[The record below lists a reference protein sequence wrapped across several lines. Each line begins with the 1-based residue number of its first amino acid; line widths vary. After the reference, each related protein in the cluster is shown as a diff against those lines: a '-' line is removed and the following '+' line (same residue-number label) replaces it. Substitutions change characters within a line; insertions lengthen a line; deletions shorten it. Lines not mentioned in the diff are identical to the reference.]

1 MRLCQ
6 QPMNRSMKNLI
17 LSGFSRI
24 APPSPHTDCVTGH
37 RRVELA
43 QTTREIGGL
52 LCLRYVLTGV
62 LRLGSRIC

>member
-1 MRLCQ
+1 
-6 QPMNRSMKNLI
+6 
-17 LSGFSRI
+17 
-24 APPSPHTDCVTGH
+24 
-37 RRVELA
+37 VELA